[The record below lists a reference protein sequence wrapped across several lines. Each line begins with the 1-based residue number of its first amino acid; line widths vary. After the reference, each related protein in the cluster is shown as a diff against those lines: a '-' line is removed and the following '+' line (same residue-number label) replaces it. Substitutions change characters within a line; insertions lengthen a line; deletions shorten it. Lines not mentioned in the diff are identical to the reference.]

1 MIDKKV
7 SIYDNSPD
15 YDLFHIPSTK
25 NGTSSAR
32 DNNPPSSSQAYIP
45 VYQRSSSEK
54 NNDLFS
60 SSQKHTSAY
69 QQSNKNASNTSPSF
83 QEYIP
88 VYRRSSNTSS
98 SSYNPFDLFSVP
110 TGKPINNTNPASK
123 ISANKTNP
131 EVNKVTEE
139 SKSTPQVPIATETNT
154 NDPIAASLETN
165 ENEPGITTTA
175 ENNENESAANVG
187 KENPNEEE
195 ISVKEENQEQEEN
208 IEEEVTPNTEERNV
222 IEIHQKN
229 PQGGIKLKL
238 KQKNTETTRQL
249 KSGKEAENE
258 LNSENEEVVLP
269 PQTNTNH
276 VQKLHQA
283 SDKLEYGSDETDEPP
298 VPKKSSYY
306 YQPSLSVGENLKE
319 FREGTGLTLSQVAES
334 TYIREDYLL
343 NMENNS
349 LNLPYVYLVSY
360 IRKLCDLYRV
370 SKEDADSLVTKL
382 EKKESDNEE
391 ELSTNI
397 LEKVTTDPVVNEEEE
412 KRVKKF
418 ILITGGIIIGILLLL
433 IIAIIYFVFRT
444 NQEQRYPRAGIGT
457 SRYEEVNSNISDVFS
472 SDTKLTDLSLNHV
485 AEKNEPKSTGNKPQ
499 GSADP
504 IFHDESSLEK
514 LVSPVMLTPSQ
525 LAPSKKPSIRK

>member
-15 YDLFHIPSTK
+15 YDLFHIPST
-25 NGTSSAR
+25 NDGTSSAR
-32 DNNPPSSSQAYIP
+32 DNNPPSSS
-45 VYQRSSSEK
+45 
-54 NNDLFS
+54 
-60 SSQKHTSAY
+60 
-69 QQSNKNASNTSPSF
+69 

-110 TGKPINNTNPASK
+110 TEKPINDTNPASEN
-123 ISANKTNP
+123 SVDETNS

-139 SKSTPQVPIATETNT
+139 SNSTPQIPVATETST
-154 NDPIAASLETN
+154 NEPIAASVENN
-165 ENEPGITTTA
+165 ENDPCIATTA
-175 ENNENESAANVG
+175 ENSENESVATVG
-187 KENPNEEE
+187 EENPNGEENPVME
-195 ISVKEENQEQEEN
+195 EKLNGEENPQKEENIAEK
-208 IEEEVTPNTEERNV
+208 ITPNTEERNI

-229 PQGGIKLKL
+229 LQGGIKLKL
-238 KQKNTETTRQL
+238 KQENTETTRQL
-249 KSGKEAENE
+249 KPGKQAGNE
-258 LNSENEEVVLP
+258 LNPEDEEVVLP
-269 PQTNTNH
+269 PPNTNH
-276 VQKLHQA
+276 VQNLHPA
-283 SDKLEYGSDETDEPP
+283 SDKLEYGSDETDEPT
-298 VPKKSSYY
+298 VPKKSFFY

-360 IRKLCDLYRV
+360 IRKLCNLYHV

-382 EKKESDNEE
+382 EKKDSDNEE

-418 ILITGGIIIGILLLL
+418 ILITGSIIIGILLLL
-433 IIAIIYFVFRT
+433 IIAIIYFVVRT
-444 NQEQRYPRAGIGT
+444 NQGQRYPREEIGM
-457 SRYEEVNSNISDVFS
+457 SLYEEVNSNVSNDFS
-472 SDTKLTDLSLNHV
+472 SDTESTDLSLNHV
-485 AEKNEPKSTGNKPQ
+485 AEKNETKSTGNKPQ
-499 GSADP
+499 GSADS

-525 LAPSKKPSIRK
+525 LAPSKNPSIRK